1 MQIKNNKLLPIY
13 HLDKD
18 KDLQPLKL
26 SPKDNKKEAGLSYKI
41 VTWLLVGCP
50 LLKKFVKN
58 LIWKTLIKTSDFG

>member
-50 LLKKFVKN
+50 LLVKKNKKN
-58 LIWKTLIKTSDFG
+58 NYIYINKSN